1 MRPVHRVSLA
11 AASAFALALAAPTLA
26 HAQVVALNTGF
37 APVARSLQG
46 LSGGPVQAQGVD
58 SSCRGYIGMQP
69 THTIMTRSGFGYL
82 RMFVVS
88 QGDTTLVVRGSNGM
102 TYCNDDTYGLN
113 PALDLNALPPGR
125 YDIFVGSYS
134 QGAQNPYVLYFTE
147 NSAVQPDN
155 VAQMGGGGGA
165 MTGSPSNV
173 NTQDPNANGSGWG
186 AGTPTNN
193 NPNMARPP
201 TGGSQLRTDLPPLN
215 GRIQIRGSLRR
226 NEVRTARISN
236 ATNSASGLR
245 GQGTCRGWIAE
256 RPTYAVQITDA
267 QPFLRFYL
275 NSAADTTLVIQYP
288 DGHVACSDDSYGT
301 LQPSIEGAFPAGTY
315 YVWAGIYQSGMER
328 PFRLSITANGGDH
341 PER

>member
-1 MRPVHRVSLA
+1 
-11 AASAFALALAAPTLA
+11 
-26 HAQVVALNTGF
+26 
-37 APVARSLQG
+37 
-46 LSGGPVQAQGVD
+46 
-58 SSCRGYIGMQP
+58 
-69 THTIMTRSGFGYL
+69 MTRSGFGYL

-102 TYCNDDTYGLN
+102 IYCNDDTYGLN

-125 YDIFVGSYS
+125 YDVFVGSYS

-147 NSAVQPDN
+147 NSAVQPDT
-155 VAQMGGGGGA
+155 VGQFGGGA
-165 MTGSPSNV
+165 VMVGSASNT
-173 NTQDPNANGSGWG
+173 NTPDPNGNGSGWG
-186 AGTPTNN
+186 TGTNN
-193 NPNMARPP
+193 NIAGPP
-201 TGGSQLRTDLPPLN
+201 VGMSSGLRTDLPPVQ
-215 GRIQIRGSLRR
+215 GRIQIRGALRR

-236 ATNSASGLR
+236 ATQSASAIH

-256 RPTYAVQITDA
+256 RPTYVVQLTDP

-288 DGHVACSDDSYGT
+288 DGHVACSDDSYST

-315 YVWAGIYQSGMER
+315 YVWAGIYRSGMER

-341 PER
+341 P